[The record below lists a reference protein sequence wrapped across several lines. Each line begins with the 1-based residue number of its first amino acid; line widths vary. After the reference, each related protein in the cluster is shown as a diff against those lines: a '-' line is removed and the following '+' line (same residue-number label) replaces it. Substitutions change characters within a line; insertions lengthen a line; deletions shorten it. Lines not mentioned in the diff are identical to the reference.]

1 MKSVIGNTFTKAA
14 VLLRC
19 SNTNDRSPQSIGS
32 YKGGPQVLQ
41 KNRKSL
47 VFCLLFLI
55 LLAACVPL
63 NPAMQESGPGPTAT
77 FIPTATPVPAAELG
91 TADGCP
97 ADAADSHQW
106 RNEGAGYCL
115 LLPAGFEANLY
126 EENNSAVVLAPA
138 STGGHRERLFIT
150 VEDALGRSLEQV
162 AEQVLT
168 DHLIPDME
176 YELSPDAEMGGG
188 PAFVIGKM
196 AGQDLNRRVI
206 AVHYGRVYTLI
217 FIPDNPE
224 QQPANAEMET
234 LYQAVMASFA
244 FIPPTQPMGIPS
256 LNGYPADA
264 TLSWQRRILGDGGA
278 VAECQRMDISPEGI
292 TRLGTCTELQLE
304 LAETPV
310 QWEEILARFQPFNY
324 ASGDFDL
331 RFAGQGDIYDPAWS
345 RALGRWA
352 QISYGE
358 MISGR
363 VSAAGRTAVS
373 WWLGEVEGQAGMCK
387 HLIVLDYGYAYAN
400 IDPCGGGDNFST
412 SGGWLETPEMQ
423 RFDRLLNGYATAYDA
438 DNYLTGLGEQVMG
451 AAEFEQIQVWAEQ
464 IFERLHE

>member
-1 MKSVIGNTFTKAA
+1 MKSVIGNIFTKAA

-47 VFCLLFLI
+47 AFCLLFLI

-77 FIPTATPVPAAELG
+77 FIPTATPVPATELG

-97 ADAADSHQW
+97 ADSHQW

-115 LLPAGFEANLY
+115 LLPAGFEANLF

-162 AEQVLT
+162 AGQVLT

-206 AVHYGRVYTLI
+206 AVHDGRVYTLI

-244 FIPPTQPMGIPS
+244 FILPTQPMGIPS
-256 LNGYPADA
+256 PNGYPADA

-278 VAECQRMDISPEGI
+278 VAECQRMDISPDGK

-400 IDPCGGGDNFST
+400 IDPCGGGDNVSA

-423 RFDRLLNGYATAYDA
+423 RFDRLLYGYATAYDA
-438 DNYLTGLGEQVMG
+438 DNYFTGLGEQGMG

-464 IFERLHE
+464 IFERLHK

>member
-1 MKSVIGNTFTKAA
+1 M
-14 VLLRC
+14 
-19 SNTNDRSPQSIGS
+19 
-32 YKGGPQVLQ
+32 LQ
-41 KNRKSL
+41 KNCKRL
-47 VFCLLFLI
+47 VLPILFLF

-63 NPAMQESGPGPTAT
+63 NPATPTANLEPT
-77 FIPTATPVPAAELG
+77 GTPIPTVTPVPVAEVAEPEPTDDCPTP
-91 TADGCP
+91 TAD
-97 ADAADSHQW
+97 SEQW

-115 LLPAGFEANLY
+115 LLPAGFEAQLY

-138 STGGHRERLFIT
+138 GTGGHRERLFIT

-176 YELSPDAEMGGG
+176 YELSPDAELAGGA
-188 PAFVIGKM
+188 AFVIGKM

-206 AVHYGRVYTLI
+206 AVHDGRVYTLI
-217 FIPDNPE
+217 FIPDDAE

-256 LNGYPADA
+256 PDGYPADA
-264 TLSWQRRILGDGGA
+264 AFSWQRRILGDGGA
-278 VAECQRMDISPEGI
+278 VAECQRMDISAEGE
-292 TRLGTCTELQLE
+292 TRLGTCTELQTE

-324 ASGDFDL
+324 TSGDFDL

-352 QISYGE
+352 QNSYGE
-358 MISGR
+358 MSSGR

-373 WWLGEVEGQAGMCK
+373 WWLGEAEGQAGMCK

-400 IDPCGGGDNFST
+400 IDPCGGGDNVST

-423 RFDRLLNGYATAYDA
+423 RFDGLLYGYATTYDA
-438 DNYLTGLGEQVMG
+438 DNYFTGLGEQVMG
-451 AAEFEQIQVWAEQ
+451 AAELEQVQVWAEQ
-464 IFERLHE
+464 IFERLYE